1 MTSSLTSAEP
11 KPRARIEVLV
21 AYSVLALV
29 GAAFF
34 AFSFQF
40 DFTNSRGLVG
50 PGLLP
55 RVSGLILVILSVLL
69 ILQEAL
75 RGSLLVGDSGVA
87 ADSAKPSRKTVR
99 KLATVFGLITVT
111 LLVVPFLGL
120 IVSLT
125 ILVFVLTM
133 FVERMPRIP
142 SIIITVSAGVVAYL
156 LFVVALQFRLPMGIL
171 EGIL

>member
-1 MTSSLTSAEP
+1 MTASLTSAEP
-11 KPRARIEVLV
+11 KSRARIDVLV

-34 AFSFQF
+34 VLSFQY

-55 RVSGLILVILSVLL
+55 RVSGLILLILAVLL
-69 ILQEAL
+69 ILQEYV
-75 RGSLLVGDSGVA
+75 RGSHLAGDSGIA
-87 ADSAKPSRKTVR
+87 AESSKPSRETAL

-142 SIIITVSAGVVAYL
+142 SIIITVAAGVVSYF
-156 LFVVALQFRLPMGIL
+156 LFVVILQFRLPMGIL